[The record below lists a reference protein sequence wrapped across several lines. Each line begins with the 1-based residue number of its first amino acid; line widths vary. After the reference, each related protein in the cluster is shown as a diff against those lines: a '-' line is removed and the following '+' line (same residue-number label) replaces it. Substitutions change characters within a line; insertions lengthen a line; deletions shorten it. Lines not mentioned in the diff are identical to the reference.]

1 MEIVTY
7 VLSGEVEHKDSLG
20 NGSIIKPG
28 EVQRMTAG
36 TGITH
41 SEFNPS
47 KNIPTH
53 FLQIWILPKERGLT
67 PSYEQISYDIK
78 SKYNQWLLIAAEKG
92 GPNAV
97 VVHQDIKLF
106 TSVLNHGKLSYQ
118 LGSNRFAWIHVVSG
132 SINIKNV
139 GRFDTGDGIGI
150 KVNPLDI
157 IIQDEGTGESEILLF
172 DLP

>member
-28 EVQRMTAG
+28 EVNITICTFYSFKVQRMTAG

-78 SKYNQWLLIAAEKG
+78 SKYNQWLLIASEKG

-97 VVHQDIKLF
+97 VVHQVCFCKRINNDRFIIGYQIIYLCIK
-106 TSVLNHGKLSYQ
+106 S
-118 LGSNRFAWIHVVSG
+118 W
-132 SINIKNV
+132 
-139 GRFDTGDGIGI
+139 
-150 KVNPLDI
+150 
-157 IIQDEGTGESEILLF
+157 
-172 DLP
+172 